1 MIYINNY
8 TGSTIPFT
16 LKETTTLAGANVNY
30 VLKLHSNTVQSDTY
44 FLLTGDTSNNTD
56 RYNQFT
62 IDASSN
68 LSGHTE
74 QFDYSVYQ
82 IFGTSFTPS
91 GLTDNNIV
99 ETGLAQLISSG
110 TTQPPVYTSA
120 TNNQQ
125 YFFK

>member
-1 MIYINNY
+1 MLYIKNY
-8 TGSTIPFT
+8 TGSTINLT
-16 LKETTTLAGANVNY
+16 LLENTTLTGNNVNY
-30 VLKLHSNTVQSDTY
+30 VLKLYSNLVQSDNY
-44 FLLTGDTSNNTD
+44 FLLSGDTSTNVD

-82 IFGTSFTPS
+82 ISGTTYQVS

-110 TTQPPVYTSA
+110 STQIPTYTG
-120 TNNQQ
+120 NNQQ
-125 YFFK
+125 YFFN

>member
-16 LKETTTLAGANVNY
+16 LKETTTLTGANINY
-30 VLKLHSNTVQSDTY
+30 VLKLHSNTIQSDTY
-44 FLLTGDTSNNTD
+44 FLLTGDTSTNTD

-82 IFGTSFTPS
+82 ISGTSYQVS

-110 TTQPPVYTSA
+110 STQIPTYTG
-120 TNNQQ
+120 NNQQ
-125 YFFK
+125 YFFN